1 MSSLPPTTLLKTLD
15 RTEKSLAKIHE
26 RFFQIICFL
35 FLKFLTKFK
44 FHSIFIPSQ
53 TSAQRFPSRVPE
65 TYLARTA
72 ARVAGLSARGPNQ
85 TKAANSCSCC
95 NPSAYGLLADAE
107 QQFSSALSDDDGFRD
122 YKSGERGFKL
132 FGFHNWHTL
141 WWSFQLQ
148 VR

>member
-65 TYLARTA
+65 TYLARFTA
-72 ARVAGLSARGPNQ
+72 KVAVYLLADQAEQKRRIPVPVA
-85 TKAANSCSCC
+85 T
-95 NPSAYGLLADAE
+95 PPLADAE